1 MPESTLQS
9 DRGFSAEWQSL
20 WSRVAE
26 SIVRMA
32 ESNFMV
38 QGLQYKTYSAEL
50 TVQSLQCRAYSAEPT
65 AQSLQCR
72 AYSAE
77 PTVQSLQCR
86 AYSAEPTVQSLQCRV
101 AESTMQIGTVDSEG
115 LQRLQP
121 GVTEPTVQSG
131 RGYRAE
137 SQTTDRRV
145 LIAEWQSLA
154 IVQS

>member
-1 MPESTLQS
+1 MPESKVQS
-9 DRGFSAEWQSL
+9 DRGFSEEWQSL

-26 SIVRMA
+26 SMVRMA
-32 ESNFMV
+32 DSIV
-38 QGLQYKTYSAEL
+38 QNGKVYGAGS
-50 TVQSLQCRAYSAEPT
+50 TVQNLQCK
-65 AQSLQCR
+65 
-72 AYSAE
+72 
-77 PTVQSLQCR
+77 

-101 AESTMQIGTVDSEG
+101 AESTMQIGKVDSEG

>member
-50 TVQSLQCRAYSAEPT
+50 TVQSLQCRAYSAEP
-65 AQSLQCR
+65 
-72 AYSAE
+72 
-77 PTVQSLQCR
+77 P
-86 AYSAEPTVQSLQCRV
+86 VQSLQCRV
-101 AESTMQIGTVDSEG
+101 AESTMQIGTVDSKG

>member
-50 TVQSLQCRAYSAEPT
+50 TVQSLQCRAS
-65 AQSLQCR
+65 
-72 AYSAE
+72 
-77 PTVQSLQCR
+77 
-86 AYSAEPTVQSLQCRV
+86 SAEPTVQSLQCRV

>member
-50 TVQSLQCRAYSAEPT
+50 TVQSLQCRAYSAEP
-65 AQSLQCR
+65 
-72 AYSAE
+72 
-77 PTVQSLQCR
+77 PVQSLQCR
-86 AYSAEPTVQSLQCRV
+86 AYSAEPTVQSLQCRE
-101 AESTMQIGTVDSEG
+101 AESTMQIGTVDSKG

-137 SQTTDRRV
+137 SQSTDRRV
-145 LIAEWQSLA
+145 QIAEWQSLA

>member
-1 MPESTLQS
+1 
-9 DRGFSAEWQSL
+9 
-20 WSRVAE
+20 
-26 SIVRMA
+26 
-32 ESNFMV
+32 MV
-38 QGLQYKTYSAEL
+38 QGLQCKTYSAEL
-50 TVQSLQCRAYSAEPT
+50 TVQSLQCRAS
-65 AQSLQCR
+65 
-72 AYSAE
+72 
-77 PTVQSLQCR
+77 
-86 AYSAEPTVQSLQCRV
+86 SAEPTVQSLQCRV

>member
-26 SIVRMA
+26 SMVRMA
-32 ESNFMV
+32 ESNSTV
-38 QGLQYKTYSAEL
+38 QGLQCKTYSAEL
-50 TVQSLQCRAYSAEPT
+50 TVQSLQCRAS
-65 AQSLQCR
+65 
-72 AYSAE
+72 
-77 PTVQSLQCR
+77 
-86 AYSAEPTVQSLQCRV
+86 SAEPTVQSLQCRV
-101 AESTMQIGTVDSEG
+101 AESTMQIGTVDSKG

>member
-38 QGLQYKTYSAEL
+38 QGLQYKP

>member
-1 MPESTLQS
+1 MQS
-9 DRGFSAEWQSL
+9 GRVYGAEWQSL
-20 WSRVAE
+20 WSEWQSLTLWCRV
-26 SIVRMA
+26 
-32 ESNFMV
+32 
-38 QGLQYKTYSAEL
+38 YSAKP

>member
-1 MPESTLQS
+1 MPEPTVQS

-26 SIVRMA
+26 SMVRMA
-32 ESNFMV
+32 DSIV
-38 QGLQYKTYSAEL
+38 QNGKVYGAGS
-50 TVQSLQCRAYSAEPT
+50 TVQN
-65 AQSLQCR
+65 LQCR

-86 AYSAEPTVQSLQCRV
+86 ASSAEPTVQSLQCRV
-101 AESTMQIGTVDSEG
+101 AESTMQIGTVDSKG

-145 LIAEWQSLA
+145 QIAEWQSLA

>member
-26 SIVRMA
+26 SMVRMA
-32 ESNFMV
+32 ESNSMV
-38 QGLQYKTYSAEL
+38 QGLQCKTYSAEL
-50 TVQSLQCRAYSAEPT
+50 TVQSLQCRAYSAEP
-65 AQSLQCR
+65 
-72 AYSAE
+72 
-77 PTVQSLQCR
+77 P
-86 AYSAEPTVQSLQCRV
+86 VQSLQCRV
-101 AESTMQIGTVDSEG
+101 AESTMQIGTVDSKG

-145 LIAEWQSLA
+145 QIAEWQSLA